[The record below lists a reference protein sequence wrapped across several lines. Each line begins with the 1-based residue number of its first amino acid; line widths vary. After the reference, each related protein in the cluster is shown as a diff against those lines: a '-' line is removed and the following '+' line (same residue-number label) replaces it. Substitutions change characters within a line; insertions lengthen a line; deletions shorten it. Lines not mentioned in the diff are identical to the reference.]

1 MLPKSAFNDDAM
13 SLTVYRDGHDRC
25 PYLLLRT
32 SHMAQLWFSLRGAHQ
47 LVVDRDGG
55 ALHFKRWSKSEKC
68 PKLWAVL
75 YFITWEGMMH
85 SVTCEAM
92 GGLSGRRGESW

>member
-1 MLPKSAFNDDAM
+1 M
-13 SLTVYRDGHDRC
+13 SLTVYRNGYDRC

-32 SHMAQLWFSLRGAHQ
+32 SHMAQPWFSQRGAHQ
-47 LVVDRDGG
+47 LVVDREGG

-75 YFITWEGMMH
+75 YFITWEGMNAIIPF
-85 SVTCEAM
+85 VTCEEA
-92 GGLSGRRGESW
+92 GGGVGDAARHDPVG